1 MKKKFVLTL
10 LFSWLGLSGLL
21 QAETPRPSMGP
32 VIENFGPYLPVV
44 EPGFATPTD
53 QPLKAVFDV
62 AQSPE
67 PGEPSRYLET
77 PARYLNMHVGSGVAE
92 ENIRAAVVIHGR
104 ATRDLLTDVAFQK
117 RFGMDN
123 PNRALVEALI
133 AADVEIILCGQS
145 AAFGGYGKTEL
156 LPGVKLALSAM
167 TALVSLQNQGYRLIA
182 F

>member
-1 MKKKFVLTL
+1 MKKLALTL
-10 LFSWLGLSGLL
+10 LLAWLGLSALA
-21 QAETPRPSMGP
+21 QAETPQPSMGP
-32 VIENFGPYLPVV
+32 VIEHFGPYLPVPD
-44 EPGFATPTD
+44 PGFV
-53 QPLKAVFDV
+53 PLPGQQLNAVFDV
-62 AQSPE
+62 ASSPE
-67 PGEPSRYLET
+67 PGQASRYLET
-77 PARYLNMHVGSGVAE
+77 PARFVNMHAGSGVPE
-92 ENIRAAVVIHGR
+92 ENIRAAVVIHGK

-133 AADVEIILCGQS
+133 AADVEVILCGQS
-145 AAFGGYGKTEL
+145 AAFGGYEKTEL